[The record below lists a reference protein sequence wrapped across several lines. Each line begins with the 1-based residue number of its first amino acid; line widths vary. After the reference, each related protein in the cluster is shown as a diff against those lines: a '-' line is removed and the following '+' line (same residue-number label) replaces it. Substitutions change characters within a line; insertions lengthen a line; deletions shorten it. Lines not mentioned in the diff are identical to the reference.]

1 MNYYSIN
8 CEDGNIFSGP
18 KLCKPKIHRDERGYF
33 FESWNSENF
42 QKATQKEH
50 IFAQD
55 NESLSFYGVLRGLHY
70 QLNPQPQGK
79 LIKVTYGKIFDV
91 FVDIRKSSNTF
102 MKYYGVELSDKNK
115 IQLWIPKGF
124 AHGFLTLSEY
134 AIVNYKVTN
143 PWAKDLERTILWN
156 DKEINIHWP
165 MSKLKLDKPKLS
177 EKDSSGQELR
187 ELAKIGEIFE

>member
-8 CEDGNIFSGP
+8 CENGNIFSGP
-18 KLCKPKIHRDERGYF
+18 KICKPTIHRDKRGYF
-33 FESWNSENF
+33 FESWNNENF

-115 IQLWIPKGF
+115 FQLSKG
-124 AHGFLTLSEY
+124 
-134 AIVNYKVTN
+134 VNKRVYN
-143 PWAKDLERTILWN
+143 NR
-156 DKEINIHWP
+156 
-165 MSKLKLDKPKLS
+165 
-177 EKDSSGQELR
+177 
-187 ELAKIGEIFE
+187 

>member
-18 KLCKPKIHRDERGYF
+18 KLCKPEIHKDKRGYF
-33 FESWNSENF
+33 FESWNNENF
-42 QKATQKEH
+42 QKATQKKYT
-50 IFAQD
+50 FAQD
-55 NESLSFYGVLRGLHY
+55 NESLSFQGVLRGLHY

-91 FVDIRKSSNTF
+91 LVDIRKSSNTF
-102 MKYYGVELSDKNK
+102 MKYYGLELSDDNK
-115 IQLWIPKGF
+115 FQLWIPKGF

-134 AIVNYKVTN
+134 AVVNYKVTN
-143 PWAKDLERTILWN
+143 PWAKNLERTILWN
-156 DKEINIHWP
+156 DGEININWP

-177 EKDSSGQELR
+177 SKDSSGKELR
-187 ELAKIGEIFE
+187 ELVKLGEIFE

>member
-18 KLCKPKIHRDERGYF
+18 KLFKPEIHKDKRGYF
-33 FESWNSENF
+33 FESWNNENF

-50 IFAQD
+50 TFAQD
-55 NESLSFYGVLRGLHY
+55 NESLSFQGVLRGLHY

-91 FVDIRKSSNTF
+91 LVDIRKSSNTF
-102 MKYYGVELSDKNK
+102 MKYYGVELSDDNK
-115 IQLWIPKGF
+115 FQLWIPKGF

-143 PWAKDLERTILWN
+143 PWEKNLERTILWN
-156 DKEINIHWP
+156 DGEININWP
-165 MSKLKLDKPKLS
+165 MSKLNLDKPKLS
-177 EKDSSGQELR
+177 KKDASGKELR
-187 ELAKIGEIFE
+187 ELVKIGEIFE

>member
-18 KLCKPKIHRDERGYF
+18 KLCKPEIYKDKRGYF
-33 FESWNSENF
+33 FESWNNENF

-50 IFAQD
+50 TFAQD
-55 NESLSFYGVLRGLHY
+55 NESLSFQGVLRGLHY

-91 FVDIRKSSNTF
+91 LVDIRKSSNTF
-102 MKYYGVELSDKNK
+102 MKYYGVELSDENK
-115 IQLWIPKGF
+115 FQLWIPKGF

-143 PWAKDLERTILWN
+143 PWAKNLERTILWN
-156 DKEINIHWP
+156 DGEININWP
-165 MSKLKLDKPKLS
+165 MNKLKLDEPKLS
-177 EKDSSGQELR
+177 KKDSSGKALR
-187 ELAKIGEIFE
+187 ELIKLGEIFE